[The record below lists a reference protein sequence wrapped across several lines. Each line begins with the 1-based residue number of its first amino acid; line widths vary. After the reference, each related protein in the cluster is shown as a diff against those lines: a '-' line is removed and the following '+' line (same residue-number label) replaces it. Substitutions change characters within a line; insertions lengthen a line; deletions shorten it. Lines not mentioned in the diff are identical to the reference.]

1 MAKIRI
7 LSEAIAG
14 RIAAGEVVER
24 PCSIVKELVENAID
38 AGATAVSIAIEEGGI
53 KLIRVADNGSGIAPD
68 DMPLT
73 IVKHATSKIFS
84 LSDLDHIGTMG
95 FRGEAL
101 ASIAAVSELTIRS
114 KTPDNELGSELHATG
129 GEVDY
134 INEAGVANGTTTIVE
149 NLFFNTPARRKF
161 LKRPA
166 SEAAAITDCVSRLI
180 LSYPNV
186 SIRYTSGS
194 TTIYH
199 SPGSG
204 DLNDAIISIYGVR
217 IKPRLIPIDA
227 KQGDMKLSG
236 YISSPELNYKT
247 FKHGSIFVNGRYIKS
262 QDINHAI
269 LAGYTERLL
278 KGTFPM
284 FVLHLDL
291 PLSSVDV
298 NVHPNKLS
306 IKFIDDNKVSQFIT
320 DTIYE
325 TLYTAVRTP
334 KLDLEYKRDIK
345 GPTIQAIKSTA
356 EPTLKNKTIEIE
368 AENNKIE
375 AQRTV
380 SRKDIDNIL
389 NRVPDYKAESTIMRQ
404 TSPYSVEAV
413 LGKEQKSKTE
423 MHDFKLPRSEE
434 QEQNEQPS
442 LINTIGSYNIIGTAF
457 STYIIVESD
466 DTIYMIDQHAA
477 HERLVYDMLLKE
489 SGGVIQPLLEGEPYD
504 VTHDEMLLIED
515 NLELINKIGIE
526 LSRLGQFC
534 YSINA
539 VPMVLGDIE
548 PSSIMK
554 DILSVLTES
563 RRQNI
568 VLRQEKLAK
577 AACKRAVKAGQ
588 KLSEDQLNSIMQQ
601 ILINKTMPYCPHG
614 RPIAVAFTRTDLEK
628 SFRRRV

>member
-7 LSEAIAG
+7 LSETVSG

-24 PCSIVKELVENAID
+24 PCSIVKELVENSVD

-53 KLIRVADNGSGIAPD
+53 RLIRVADNGSGIEPA

-73 IVKHATSKIFS
+73 IVKHATSKIYD

-101 ASIAAVSELTIRS
+101 SSIAAVSELTIRS
-114 KTPDNELGSELHATG
+114 KTPGNELGSELHATG
-129 GEVDY
+129 GKIDY
-134 INEAGVANGTTTIVE
+134 INEAGVSAGTTTIVE

-180 LSYPNV
+180 LSYPNI

-204 DLNDAIISIYGVR
+204 DINDAIISIYGVR

-227 KQGDMKLSG
+227 AYADMKLSG
-236 YISSPELNYKT
+236 YISAPDLNYKT
-247 FKHGSIFVNGRYIKS
+247 FKHGSVFVNGRYIKS
-262 QDINHAI
+262 REINNAI

-306 IKFIDDNKVSQFIT
+306 IKFIDDNKISQFIT
-320 DTIYE
+320 STIYE
-325 TLYTAVRTP
+325 TLFEAVRTP
-334 KLDLEYKRDIK
+334 KLDLEYKTQSK
-345 GPTIQAIKSTA
+345 QAIKSTA
-356 EPTLKNKTIEIE
+356 DTAFKNDADIVQTSETKKDVSEQ
-368 AENNKIE
+368 
-375 AQRTV
+375 QRIV
-380 SRKDIDNIL
+380 SKEDIDNVL
-389 NRVPDYKAESTIMRQ
+389 NGIANYKTDKMPMRQ
-404 TSPYSVEAV
+404 SAPYPVQTFI
-413 LGKEQKSKTE
+413 KEND
-423 MHDFKLPRSEE
+423 MRDFKLPKPPKEE
-434 QEQNEQPS
+434 QSEQPS
-442 LINTIGSYNIIGTAF
+442 LINAIASYNIIGTAF
-457 STYIIVESD
+457 STYIIVESG
-466 DTIYMIDQHAA
+466 DTVYMIDQHAA
-477 HERLVYDMLLKE
+477 HERIVYDMLLKE
-489 SGGVIQPLLEGEPYD
+489 SGGIIQPLLEGQPYD

-515 NLELINKIGIE
+515 NMELINKIGIE

-539 VPMVLGDIE
+539 VPMVLGQTE
-548 PSSIMK
+548 PTSIMK
-554 DILSVLTES
+554 DILSVLGES
-563 RRQNI
+563 KRQNI

-588 KLSEDQLNSIMQQ
+588 KLSGDQLDSIMQQ
-601 ILINKTMPYCPHG
+601 ILVNKTMPYCPHG